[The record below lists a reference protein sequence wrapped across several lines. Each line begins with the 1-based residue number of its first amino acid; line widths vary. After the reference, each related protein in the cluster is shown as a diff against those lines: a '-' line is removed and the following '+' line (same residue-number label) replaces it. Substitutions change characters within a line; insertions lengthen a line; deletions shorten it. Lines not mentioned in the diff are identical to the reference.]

1 MAESSK
7 MPTYMKSFMSTWK
20 NFFNLTGAKE
30 ENIYVTDLVSYRGSD
45 NSVTGV
51 TGGALSY
58 DSLTEGTKKMVQ
70 DIKSEYTATIAD
82 KEAMLKKS
90 RELYETSLG
99 QAIVDIFINDAF
111 GAFRNPKDFKVDYE
125 PSQDDLER
133 LGEDFVKQ
141 VQDRIEDTLDRLDY
155 KAIVADLTPEL
166 LRDGE
171 YALRK
176 VVEPNKGVVALEDD
190 IDVIS
195 MLPYY
200 KGSKLVFV
208 VEKSDKGSD
217 FASQETLNI
226 YKPDNIVFFRLNYFG
241 KKKVKLESAIKKN
254 SSASF
259 KRETGLEIPKYVR
272 ICRPIYYTS
281 MNAMDRVNLM
291 ENIALASDFVN
302 LTRPQLIGLSVPQ
315 NASSEETKKA
325 MREYERHVSSM
336 QNVLSS
342 YKDMDLDS
350 LVDACKQVKILP
362 MYGDGKGSLSRLD
375 VTESSKSNETREAIR
390 TQRANIAADNGMP
403 PFYLNA
409 TEGGID
415 KSTVLKMYSRYTKK
429 LASVQQSI
437 IETTVDI
444 VHSDLKAVG
453 LNIDP
458 RNISV
463 KLKNLVNGDI
473 LDELDMMVAAVTG
486 LGEMF
491 ENALKLA
498 ESPTLDLAIDTEKAK
513 EAWDTYTSAFMNISG
528 LLKVDD
534 SPKSDFEDDEFEE
547 EPGREPTSFGGRTP
561 RTPRD
566 IPEPDIG
573 GAEEPTPSE
582 TPNSSSVDNA
592 NNAAYNDF
600 ANSATADIGV

>member
-1 MAESSK
+1 
-7 MPTYMKSFMSTWK
+7 
-20 NFFNLTGAKE
+20 
-30 ENIYVTDLVSYRGSD
+30 
-45 NSVTGV
+45 
-51 TGGALSY
+51 
-58 DSLTEGTKKMVQ
+58 
-70 DIKSEYTATIAD
+70 
-82 KEAMLKKS
+82 
-90 RELYETSLG
+90 
-99 QAIVDIFINDAF
+99 
-111 GAFRNPKDFKVDYE
+111 
-125 PSQDDLER
+125 
-133 LGEDFVKQ
+133 
-141 VQDRIEDTLDRLDY
+141 
-155 KAIVADLTPEL
+155 
-166 LRDGE
+166 
-171 YALRK
+171 
-176 VVEPNKGVVALEDD
+176 
-190 IDVIS
+190 
-195 MLPYY
+195 
-200 KGSKLVFV
+200 
-208 VEKSDKGSD
+208 
-217 FASQETLNI
+217 
-226 YKPDNIVFFRLNYFG
+226 
-241 KKKVKLESAIKKN
+241 
-254 SSASF
+254 
-259 KRETGLEIPKYVR
+259 
-272 ICRPIYYTS
+272 
-281 MNAMDRVNLM
+281 
-291 ENIALASDFVN
+291 
-302 LTRPQLIGLSVPQ
+302 
-315 NASSEETKKA
+315 
-325 MREYERHVSSM
+325 
-336 QNVLSS
+336 
-342 YKDMDLDS
+342 
-350 LVDACKQVKILP
+350 

-409 TEGGID
+409 AEGGID

-437 IETTVDI
+437 IEATVDI

-547 EPGREPTSFGGRTP
+547 EPDREPTSFGGRTP
-561 RTPRD
+561 RTPRN

-573 GAEEPTPSE
+573 GTGEPTPSE
-582 TPNSSSVDNA
+582 TPDSSSVDNA